1 MAIEY
6 NRLYL
11 DGAWTAP
18 ASADR
23 ITITS
28 ASTEEVLG
36 SVPAATSA
44 DVDAAVDAARRA
56 FDDRSGWS
64 RWDSSARGDAL
75 ERFAVALEQRSAEIV
90 RRVSGQ
96 NGMPVRVGK
105 RTEGLVP
112 TSLLRYY
119 AGCAAAQA
127 SEETRASMVKGTT
140 VVRQEPVGVVAAVVP
155 WNFPQTLA
163 FFKLAPALAS
173 GCTVVLKPASE
184 TVLDALLIA
193 EAAEE
198 AGLPP
203 GVLNIVTGS
212 GRAVGG
218 YLVTHPGVDKVT
230 FTGSTEVGRHIATN
244 CGQLIRPVT
253 LELGGKSAS
262 IVLDDADIEQLTRE
276 LFATSLINSGQ
287 SCFICTRVLLPHN
300 RYDEFIDAITETV
313 RSYPVGDPF
322 DQATMIGPLVSS
334 AQRDIVESYIDMGR
348 AEGGRI
354 TTGGSRPKGFPHGWY
369 VEPTVI
375 ADVDN
380 NATVSREEIF
390 GPVIA
395 LISHSGDDDAVAI
408 ANDSDYGLGGT
419 VWTTD
424 IERGLGVARRV
435 KTGSIGVNGFTM
447 DTGAPFGGVK
457 LSGLGRELGPE
468 GLAAYRW
475 PKSIYLPT

>member
-1 MAIEY
+1 MTIDY
-6 NRLYL
+6 HQIYL
-11 DGAWTAP
+11 DGAWAAP
-18 ASADR
+18 GSADR
-23 ITITS
+23 ITVTS

-36 SVPAATSA
+36 GVPAATRA
-44 DVDAAVDAARRA
+44 DVDAAVDGARRA
-56 FDDRSGWS
+56 FDDPSGWS
-64 RWDSSARGDAL
+64 RWEPSARGDAL
-75 ERFAVALEQRSAEIV
+75 ERFAITLEQRRAEFV
-90 RRVSGQ
+90 QRVSSQ
-96 NGMPVRVGK
+96 NGMPAWVGK

-112 TSLLRYY
+112 ANLLRYY
-119 AGCAAAQA
+119 AGRVAAQG
-127 SEETRASMVKGTT
+127 SEETRASMVMGST
-140 VVRQEPVGVVAAVVP
+140 VVRQQPVGVVAAIVP

-184 TVLDALLIA
+184 TVLDAFLIA
-193 EAAEE
+193 EAAHE

-203 GVLNIVTGS
+203 GVLNIVAGS
-212 GRAVGG
+212 GRVVGDH
-218 YLVTHPGVDKVT
+218 LVTHPDVDKVA
-230 FTGSTEVGRHIATN
+230 FTGSTEVGRHIGAS

-262 IVLDDADIEQLTRE
+262 IVLDDADIEQVTRE

-287 SCFICTRVLLPHN
+287 SCFICTRILLPYN
-300 RYDEFIDAITETV
+300 RYDQFVDAITETV
-313 RSYPVGDPF
+313 RSYKVGDPF
-322 DQATMIGPLVSS
+322 EKSTMIGPLVSS
-334 AQRDIVESYIDMGR
+334 AQRDIVESYIEKGR

-354 TTGGSRPKGFPHGWY
+354 TTGGGRPRGFSRGWY

-375 ADVDN
+375 ADVGND
-380 NATVSREEIF
+380 ATVSREEIF

-395 LISHSGDDDAVAI
+395 LIPHSGDDDAIAI
-408 ANDSDYGLGGT
+408 ANDSNYGLGGT

-435 KTGSIGVNGFTM
+435 ETGSIGVNGFTM

-468 GLAAYRW
+468 GLAAYEQQ
-475 PKSIYLPT
+475 KSIYLPT

>member
-1 MAIEY
+1 MTIEY
-6 NRLYL
+6 DRLYL
-11 DGAWTAP
+11 AGAWTAP
-18 ASADR
+18 ASTDR
-23 ITITS
+23 ITVTS
-28 ASTEEVLG
+28 ASTEQVLG
-36 SVPAATSA
+36 SVPAATNA

-64 RWDSSARGDAL
+64 RWDSSDRGDAL
-75 ERFAVALEQRSAEIV
+75 ERFAIALEQRRTEFV

-96 NGMPVRVGK
+96 NGMPVRLGK

-112 TSLLRYY
+112 ASLVRYY
-119 AGCAAAQA
+119 ARRVDTQD

-140 VVRQEPVGVVAAVVP
+140 VVRKEPVGVVAAVVP

-173 GCTVVLKPASE
+173 GCTVILKPASE
-184 TVLDALLIA
+184 TVLDAFLIA

-203 GVLNIVTGS
+203 GVLNVVTGS

-218 YLVTHPGVDKVT
+218 YLVTHPGVDKVA
-230 FTGSTEVGRHIATN
+230 FTGSTEVGRHIGAS
-244 CGQLIRPVT
+244 CAQLIRPVT

-262 IVLDDADIEQLTRE
+262 IVLDDADIEQFTRE
-276 LFATSLINSGQ
+276 LYATSLINSGQ
-287 SCFICTRVLLPHN
+287 SCFICTRILLPHN
-300 RYDEFIDAITETV
+300 RYGEYVDAITETV

-322 DQATMIGPLVSS
+322 EETTLIGPLVSS
-334 AQRDIVESYIDMGR
+334 AQRDIVESYIDKGR
-348 AEGGRI
+348 AEGRI
-354 TTGGSRPKGFPHGWY
+354 TTGGSRPKGFSHGWY

-375 ADVDN
+375 ADIDN
-380 NATVSREEIF
+380 SATVSREEIF

-395 LISHSGDDDAVAI
+395 LIPHSGDDEAIAI

-424 IERGLGVARRV
+424 IERGLGVARQV
-435 KTGSIGVNGFTM
+435 ETGSIGVNGFTM

-468 GLAAYRW
+468 GLAACQW
-475 PKSIYLPT
+475 QKSIYLPT